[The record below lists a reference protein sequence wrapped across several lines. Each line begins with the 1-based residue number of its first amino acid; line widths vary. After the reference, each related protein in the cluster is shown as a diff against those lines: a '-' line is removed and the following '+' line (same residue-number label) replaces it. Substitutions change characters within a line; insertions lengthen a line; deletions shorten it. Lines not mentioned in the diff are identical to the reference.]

1 MAASVENI
9 LRKCLATFPVRVCR
23 SMKKGW
29 MGAAVERVHGRVY
42 ERMRDEG
49 DGDCEVDERGA
60 TVSLLS
66 SLCATAEVGDAG
78 RA

>member
-1 MAASVENI
+1 
-9 LRKCLATFPVRVCR
+9 
-23 SMKKGW
+23 

-42 ERMRDEG
+42 EGPGGGGDAEG

-60 TVSLLS
+60 SVSLLA